1 MDSRSE
7 LREFLTSRRARI
19 TPQQAGLP
27 HYGGRRRVPGL
38 RRDELANLAGV
49 SVEYY
54 TKLERGNAQGVSDSV
69 LEALARALRLDD
81 AERAHLFDLAR
92 ASNTAARTRRRA
104 SQERVRPGIQHLLDA
119 MPEVPAIVQNGRL
132 DLLATNKLSRALFAD
147 LLDEASKSRS
157 ADGVP
162 NFARYTFLDPRAH
175 ERYPS
180 WTRTAGDIVALLRT
194 EAGRSPDDRK
204 LNELVGEL
212 TTRSTEFSAMWA
224 THNVRWHTTGIKEL
238 HHPVAGDL
246 TLAYEG
252 LELSDPGQ
260 TLVTFTAEPAS
271 RSEQALTFL
280 ASWAAL
286 PDPAGRD
293 QRVRAQPADGNA

>member
-27 HYGGRRRVPGL
+27 QYGGRRRVPGL

-92 ASNTAARTRRRA
+92 TSSTMARARRRP
-104 SQERVRPGIQHLLDA
+104 SRERVRPGIQQLLDS
-119 MPEVPAIVQNGRL
+119 MTEVPAIVQNGRL
-132 DLLATNKLSRALFAD
+132 DLLASNKLSRALFAD
-147 LLDEASKSRS
+147 MLDESQPGTGA
-157 ADGVP
+157 AP
-162 NFARYTFLDPRAH
+162 NFARYTFLDPRAL
-175 ERYPS
+175 ERYPD
-180 WTRTAGDIVALLRT
+180 WRHTAGDIVALLRA
-194 EAGRSPDDRK
+194 EAGRSPDDRQ

-212 TTRSTEFSAMWA
+212 TTRSTEFGAMWA
-224 THNVRWHTTGIKEL
+224 SHNVRWHTTGTKKL

-246 TLAYEG
+246 VLAYEG
-252 LELSDPGQ
+252 LELAADPDQ
-260 TLVTFTAEPAS
+260 TLIAFTAEPGS
-271 RSEQALTFL
+271 PSQQALTFL
-280 ASWAAL
+280 ASWSASAERASDDQAAREE
-286 PDPAGRD
+286 PA
-293 QRVRAQPADGNA
+293 AGNA